1 MFSRPVT
8 ELIQARY
15 SCRSY
20 RPVPVPEEARSAL
33 DLFLREQTHG
43 PFGTPLRLVF
53 LAATQS
59 SSTGLR
65 GLGTY
70 GIIRHPAGFVIG
82 LVHNGPVALEDVGHA
97 LELSVLKATD
107 LDLGTCWLGGTF
119 QRSNFAAR
127 AAVRQDETL
136 AAVIAVGVIA
146 DDVSWVDRALRLG
159 AGSTSR
165 LAWQRLYF
173 DGRYGVPLSREAAG
187 GYAQVLDMARLA
199 PSASNKQPW
208 RVVRSGWDWHLYL
221 RRTPGYRER
230 SALLGLPDLQRVD
243 MGIFTC
249 HWELTARQL
258 GLRGRWETVSADQ
271 VPEAAGAEY
280 RLSWVG

>member
-59 SSTGLR
+59 SSAGLR

-107 LDLGTCWLGGTF
+107 LDLGTC
-119 QRSNFAAR
+119 
-127 AAVRQDETL
+127 
-136 AAVIAVGVIA
+136 
-146 DDVSWVDRALRLG
+146 
-159 AGSTSR
+159 
-165 LAWQRLYF
+165 
-173 DGRYGVPLSREAAG
+173 
-187 GYAQVLDMARLA
+187 
-199 PSASNKQPW
+199 
-208 RVVRSGWDWHLYL
+208 
-221 RRTPGYRER
+221 
-230 SALLGLPDLQRVD
+230 
-243 MGIFTC
+243 
-249 HWELTARQL
+249 
-258 GLRGRWETVSADQ
+258 
-271 VPEAAGAEY
+271 
-280 RLSWVG
+280 